1 MSATGSEQPAD
12 LIFRGGPI
20 YTVNRDRP
28 WVEALAVR
36 DGKIVAAG
44 ADDRA
49 AQLRGRNTEIVDL
62 GGRMAMPG
70 LLDVHNHHLRAGR
83 GALFE
88 MTFLPNLG
96 FEEILDLVRERA
108 AKAAPRAW
116 IIGGIWPSH
125 ILGRLNSLKARRALD
140 EASAGHPVMLRDDT
154 QHNRWVNSR
163 ALEIAGITS
172 QTRDPFNGVIVKD
185 PHSQEPIGLLYE
197 AASGLVERAAMA
209 DEPGSAESDVTAC
222 SWAVKKLN
230 AYGITAF
237 QDAAAPLSVLAALKA
252 LDDRGGLTAWAVAS
266 MPALEMSFMAGMAGE
281 ALFDQAD
288 RYRTDRVRPDY
299 VKIMLDG
306 VPTARTAAMLEPYR
320 PDTAYG
326 CCFRGGTA
334 MSLPDLARW
343 IGIAEKR
350 GLAVKIHCAGDG
362 AVRQAL
368 DAIDVVRSFNGPTT
382 LRHHIAH
389 ASFIDPLDISRFKEL
404 GVVADLS
411 PIIWFPSVIV
421 EAIRMAVP
429 EERAM
434 HFWPNRDLLEAGAL
448 MAAGSDWPVVP
459 EPDPWWGM
467 EGMVTRKNP
476 RGEVGGALWPEQA
489 IDVETAVEVYTLNA
503 ARAMGLEEVTGS
515 LEVGKSADLIVLE
528 RNLFE
533 TPPDEIADMLVE
545 TTYFAGRPVFQR
557 I

>member
-1 MSATGSEQPAD
+1 MSASDARQPAD

-20 YTVNRDRP
+20 YTVERARP
-28 WVEALAVR
+28 WVRALAVR
-36 DGKIVAAG
+36 GGRIVALG
-44 ADDRA
+44 TDEEA
-49 AQLRGRNTEIVDL
+49 AQFRGAGTEIVEL

-88 MTFLPNLG
+88 MTFLPILS
-96 FEEILDLVRERA
+96 FEQILDLVRR
-108 AKAAPRAW
+108 KAADAAPGEW
-116 IIGGIWPSH
+116 IIGGIWPSD
-125 ILGRLNSLKARRALD
+125 ILGRLNSLEAKRALD
-140 EASAGHPVMLRDDT
+140 EAADGRPVMLRDDT

-185 PHSQEPIGLLYE
+185 PASQEPVGLLYE
-197 AASGLVERAAMA
+197 AASGLVERAAIA
-209 DEPGSAESDVTAC
+209 AGPDAAESDVVAC
-222 SWAVKKLN
+222 DWAVKRLN
-230 AYGITAF
+230 SYGITAF

-252 LDDRGGLTAWAVAS
+252 LDDRGGLSVWAVAS
-266 MPALEMSFMAGMAGE
+266 MPALEMSFMAGAAGE
-281 ALFDQAD
+281 ELFDQAHH
-288 RYRTDRVRPDY
+288 YRSDRVRPDY

-334 MSLPDLARW
+334 MSLPELARW

-368 DAIDVVRSFNGPTT
+368 DAIDVVRSFNGPTN

-389 ASFIDPLDISRFKEL
+389 ASFIDPPDIPRFKAL
-404 GVVADLS
+404 NVVADLS
-411 PIIWFPSVIV
+411 PIIWFPSAIV
-421 EAIRMAVP
+421 EAIKVAVP

-434 HFWPNRDLLEAGAL
+434 HFWPNRDLHEAGAL

-503 ARAMGLEEVTGS
+503 ARAMGLEGVTGS
-515 LEVGKSADLIVLE
+515 LAVGKSADIIVLE

-533 TPPDEIADMLVE
+533 TPADEIADTKVR
-545 TTYFAGRPVFQR
+545 TTYFAGRAVYQGS
-557 I
+557 